1 MKYKLEPLFI
11 FFTLILLSISI
22 CVGIYSYP
30 QEDALILYR
39 YVFNLVET
47 GEITFNL
54 YGERT
59 EGATDFLWMIFLSI
73 FLYTLK
79 INPFITSSF
88 LSALSFYVI
97 IKIFHEKI
105 NLNKNLFIYF
115 IFGILLLNTGQITG
129 ASMYGFSTLV
139 FCGLGLITYLYA
151 YEGKF
156 IRWSIFS
163 IIFCLFRPEAVI
175 FFLPSIYFAFMKAKN
190 DINLKSFFISFL
202 TICLIGLFYFIW
214 RYNYFGNFLPL
225 PLTVKQYGGETSV
238 IRYIA
243 TGSQLLSTLFIALLI
258 PIVLFL
264 IKEKKEY
271 LNFKSKKFYNLLIV
285 ISLCLFYLFSISTG
299 YQSQNIFFRYF
310 APIYFIVFLISMYCL
325 SSFHIL
331 STSFIVSVLFLILGS
346 LDNSN
351 LTNVLL
357 KIEDRRIS
365 NPTYKISR
373 EFTNKSF
380 GSSPIV
386 AVANNLKNIKEDK
399 TMIVTE
405 AGVLPL
411 VSKFKTIDIVG
422 LNHNTYAYRPVN
434 CKDIKTINP
443 DIIEIDVGPLGNFF
457 NFEKISSVSNILKCD
472 IFDKKYLFNDKNI
485 IDTTNL
491 KLIKN
496 YKYFNSNDEMHKNAS
511 TYVAAS
517 NILFCM
523 YNDNNFNKVF
533 VNQDSDQLYFIKN
546 DQKAIENA
554 IINSC
559 DYSPKGYLK

>member
-79 INPFITSSF
+79 INPFITSSL

-331 STSFIVSVLFLILGS
+331 STSFIVSVLFFILGS
-346 LDNSN
+346 L
-351 LTNVLL
+351 LL
-357 KIEDRRIS
+357 
-365 NPTYKISR
+365 
-373 EFTNKSF
+373 F
-380 GSSPIV
+380 
-386 AVANNLKNIKEDK
+386 
-399 TMIVTE
+399 
-405 AGVLPL
+405 LP
-411 VSKFKTIDIVG
+411 
-422 LNHNTYAYRPVN
+422 
-434 CKDIKTINP
+434 
-443 DIIEIDVGPLGNFF
+443 
-457 NFEKISSVSNILKCD
+457 
-472 IFDKKYLFNDKNI
+472 KYLTI
-485 IDTTNL
+485 
-491 KLIKN
+491 
-496 YKYFNSNDEMHKNAS
+496 S
-511 TYVAAS
+511 
-517 NILFCM
+517 
-523 YNDNNFNKVF
+523 
-533 VNQDSDQLYFIKN
+533 
-546 DQKAIENA
+546 
-554 IINSC
+554 
-559 DYSPKGYLK
+559 